1 MYNVAKYMYIAVI
14 AVHFLMHLYVSKR
27 KKGENNGPVVE
38 GLLLKHHLA
47 LYVVTIPLLY
57 EW

>member
-1 MYNVAKYMYIAVI
+1 MYIAVI
-14 AVHFLMHLYVSKR
+14 AVHLYVSKR